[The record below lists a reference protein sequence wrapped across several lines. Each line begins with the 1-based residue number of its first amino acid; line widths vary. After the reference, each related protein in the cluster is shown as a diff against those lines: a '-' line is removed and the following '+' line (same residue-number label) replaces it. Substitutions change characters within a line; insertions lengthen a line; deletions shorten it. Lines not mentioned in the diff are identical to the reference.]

1 MRIEQLICLLEISQ
15 QKSLNTASERL
26 HMTQQ
31 ALSSTIKTMEKEL
44 DTRLL
49 NRTRQGCT
57 LTPDGERVLAYAAEI
72 VPKYHTLL
80 RDLRGGDTA
89 PELLGTLQSYVNS
102 IVYISLLPGVIKRLC
117 AKCPQIKVVILEQSP
132 TGICARLKE
141 PQEAGVHRI
150 GLINVPYA
158 DEDGGSLCSGFIPA
172 SGVSFHPLAK
182 GSYHA
187 CVSRKSPLA
196 ASRELSLKTLL
207 QYPIVL
213 GASDEGNTTPLHYL
227 LNRYGTPDIVLSAGS
242 VSLWNHAIA
251 NGMGIGFLH
260 DIFLDGDGPRQS
272 FLDGLS
278 LIKVKERIVAV
289 TGYLLAE
296 EPSDIVR
303 ELIRFLPAS
312 TS

>member
-1 MRIEQLICLLEISQ
+1 M
-15 QKSLNTASERL
+15 
-26 HMTQQ
+26 
-31 ALSSTIKTMEKEL
+31 
-44 DTRLL
+44 
-49 NRTRQGCT
+49 
-57 LTPDGERVLAYAAEI
+57 
-72 VPKYHTLL
+72 L

-89 PELLGTLQSYVNS
+89 PELLGTLQIYVNS
-102 IVYISLLPGVIKRLC
+102 IFYISLLPGVIKRLC
-117 AKCPQIKVVILEQSP
+117 EKCPQIKVVILEQSP

-272 FLDGLS
+272 YLDGLS

>member
-15 QKSLNTASERL
+15 QKSLNTASEHL

-89 PELLGTLQSYVNS
+89 PELLGTLQIYVNS
-102 IVYISLLPGVIKRLC
+102 IFYISLLPGVIKRLC
-117 AKCPQIKVVILEQSP
+117 EKCPQIKVVILEQSP
-132 TGICARLKE
+132 TGICTRLKE

-272 FLDGLS
+272 YLDGLS